1 MLQIASVKDLLA
13 EYLAKQSTGTTSRN
27 RRAASLA
34 VDEEDAHLNDYMA
47 FESPPPSPP
56 LVDDDLPPDG
66 AAVPES
72 DSEIRRIFHPHSER
86 ETIYQSHYDFRKSQ
100 FPPKRRD
107 PTTQKPWE
115 PFSTR
120 LNFEFADFVQDT
132 MLNKR
137 QTEALISLIRACA
150 ENINS
155 FTIRTHGD
163 LTREWALPSKSV
175 TEFVRSDII
184 KEFRDTSY
192 TFEMHVKPLWSWTLD
207 IVQDPHLADY
217 FVWDPERD
225 FVKNTASKYVRF
237 FTEPWTANSNL
248 IPPSPQKKVLPYI
261 LYADKSKLSS
271 FGTQKGYPI
280 IARLGNVVTSLHNR
294 FGGEVERSWAGCQCC
309 TSVDM
314 ASHFRCTSI
323 WILPQL
329 MPAVSTV
336 IPEYSKQSQVEEDSE
351 FRGQPDFVNF
361 KNAVWHESFYKL
373 LESIVSPSKTG
384 DCVMALI
391 RGLNANYPCPI
402 CYVKREDQLDYS
414 VAAELRT
421 GQGSQDVYDRAQ
433 EMRTKG
439 ESEALLKDHGLRNV
453 KNVFWNVAYSDPH
466 RALGFDKLHFYS
478 IGLWGDH
485 LFEQAKK
492 NTSILGGV
500 PITQKFDLLP
510 RWRDLNHFDSV
521 TMVSFNDGTKH
532 DDIARMWILASHNV
546 LTSNEDTLLLRCIRT
561 YQELYMYASKDMHTS
576 ETLAEGET
584 KLQEFGD
591 NLQEYI
597 AAVAGTDLEK
607 GWIFPKIH
615 LHRHAFRNIK
625 EKGVTKNFGTHY
637 NESMHR
643 STREIYHRGTNF
655 KDVAAQFSYLLS
667 YFPILKFEHRKT
679 VCERVRAQLDDL
691 DELRLKDWSNDDEDE
706 DNQSPEN
713 SDIEAAGNFTLGS
726 AIQLVTFET
735 LEQTQKHD
743 PAFAR
748 FRLQLSDFLN
758 TFLPAYNHTLPQGRR
773 VNLQKSDMRKITPY
787 RFLKIF
793 YQSMDDWSDK
803 TDYLRCNP
811 NFHGRAR
818 YDCALVKTDGGEIF
832 VRLLYLFR
840 LTIGEFTYPLV
851 FVQPM
856 DAPRGRITGR
866 EKDLKLFRI
875 RAKAAYEFIPVQA
888 IIRGVVLAPAFDK
901 KNEYMVADLLDQDIF
916 FRLQDRLHNMLA

>member
-1 MLQIASVKDLLA
+1 
-13 EYLAKQSTGTTSRN
+13 
-27 RRAASLA
+27 
-34 VDEEDAHLNDYMA
+34 
-47 FESPPPSPP
+47 
-56 LVDDDLPPDG
+56 
-66 AAVPES
+66 
-72 DSEIRRIFHPHSER
+72 
-86 ETIYQSHYDFRKSQ
+86 
-100 FPPKRRD
+100 
-107 PTTQKPWE
+107 
-115 PFSTR
+115 
-120 LNFEFADFVQDT
+120 
-132 MLNKR
+132 
-137 QTEALISLIRACA
+137 
-150 ENINS
+150 
-155 FTIRTHGD
+155 
-163 LTREWALPSKSV
+163 
-175 TEFVRSDII
+175 
-184 KEFRDTSY
+184 
-192 TFEMHVKPLWSWTLD
+192 MHAKPLWSWTLD

-237 FTEPWTANSNL
+237 FTEPWTANVWWEIQSNL

-261 LYADKSKLSS
+261 LYANKSKLSS

-280 IARLGNVVTSLHNR
+280 IARLGNVVTSLCNSVR
-294 FGGEVERSWAGCQCC
+294 WGGGEIVGW
-309 TSVDM
+309 
-314 ASHFRCTSI
+314 
-323 WILPQL
+323 LP
-329 MPAVSTV
+329 V
-336 IPEYSKQSQVEEDSE
+336 SQVEEDSE
-351 FRGQPDFVNF
+351 FHGKPDFVNF

-384 DCVMALI
+384 EWVHCGHGQQRCLYPVIFILAADYEEVCVMALI

-402 CYVKREDQLDYS
+402 CY
-414 VAAELRT
+414 LRT

-433 EMRTKG
+433 EMQTKD
-439 ESEALLKDHGLRNV
+439 EQEALLKDHGLRNV

-466 RALGFDKLHFYS
+466 QALGFDKLHFYS

-492 NTSILGGV
+492 HLNIRGSADNTKV
-500 PITQKFDLLP
+500 NNQFDLLP
-510 RWRDLNHFDSV
+510 HWQDLNHFDSV
-521 TMVSFNDGTKH
+521 TTVSFNDGTKH
-532 DDIARMWILASHNV
+532 DDITCMWILASHNV
-546 LTSNEDTLLLRCIRT
+546 LTSKEDTLLLRCIRT

-591 NLQEYI
+591 NLQVRDALSTPKIVLIFTQKYI
-597 AAVAGTDLEK
+597 EAVARTDLKK

-615 LHRHAFRNIK
+615 LHRHAFRNIE

-637 NESMHR
+637 NESMHG

-655 KDVAAQFSYLLS
+655 KDVAAQ
-667 YFPILKFEHRKT
+667 ILNFEHRKM
-679 VCERVRAQLDDL
+679 VCERVWAQLDDL
-691 DELRLKDWSNDDEDE
+691 DKLRQKDWSNDDEDE

-726 AIQLVTFET
+726 AIQPVTFET
-735 LEQTQKHD
+735 LEQAQKRD
-743 PAFAR
+743 LAFTR

-758 TFLPAYNHTLPQGRR
+758 TFLPAYNHTLPQGRC
-773 VNLQKSDMRKITPY
+773 VNLQKSDMISVFNRRKHV
-787 RFLKIF
+787 F

-803 TDYLRCNP
+803 TNYLRCNP

-840 LTIGEFTYPLV
+840 ITIGEFTYPLA

-888 IIRGVVLAPAFDK
+888 IIRGVVLAPVFDK

-916 FRLQDRLHNMLA
+916 FRLQDR